1 MAQAVIALLLFLWAS
16 PVWSTYYWASSGGSN
31 AAVCTDIDS
40 TAIGTDPGSYGTIGQ
55 AARCATVAGDVVVVK
70 AGTYTSTNH
79 RIDTANAG
87 NIDPGEFVSGT
98 SDSVRTKIVGDPAGA
113 RPLIKINGS
122 FYCTYDTVER
132 NYITLQYLEIDG
144 DYAPGC
150 SAAIQVS
157 GHHVIVDDV
166 IIYEFNTSAIAYTS
180 STGSNTAKAAFGI
193 VRNSVVHDLQ
203 QTAGAGTSNGYA
215 VYCQSTDVLIENN
228 EFYNTKAYAVHCY
241 TGTANYPN
249 NAIVR
254 DNYIH
259 DVRPATLDFCGG
271 ILLYGTGHQV
281 YRNRVV
287 NTTAMCPTATVSE
300 AGIALKGTSSASI
313 DNNLVINPRGHGIHI
328 GANVIT
334 GSTFVRNNILWDIRN
349 NAINR
354 DATPTYTHNACTSAQ
369 TCATT
374 GKVTLSALTD
384 CTAST
389 SVYTQK
395 AGSTCVNVG
404 TDAGLGHNGTKPDIG
419 PYETMEFV
427 SCEVRDAAPSV
438 IRVTFSNNTSPPML
452 PATGATTFTARKENS
467 TNTVSGSVDRVGD
480 GIYDITVTSAYSAGD
495 TADISWASGNL
506 TATNGQPYVQT
517 LTNQPC
523 QNNVGGIISYI
534 FGQLQFRY
542 HGVYGPESTP
552 DVRSAADVQT
562 YEVVKGGAARIRI
575 AVMCSNEDCPSEA
588 FYLYYSTD
596 GISYAAIPD
605 EYGAGNVAFCGSRF
619 SNIGVSNAEPTTSQL
634 LTGIPHVPGGVIL
647 RANAIPTVTGLTAGT
662 KTDLEFCVSWDTD
675 ATGTY
680 YFRVYKQGGGA
691 LTSYSMTPT
700 VSITN
705 YRGTVVFQ

>member
-16 PVWSTYYWASSGGSN
+16 PVEATYYWASPGGSN
-31 AAVCTDIDS
+31 AALCTDIDS
-40 TAIGTDPGSYGTIGQ
+40 AAIGTDPGSYSTIGQ

-79 RIDTANAG
+79 KIDTANAG

-98 SDSVRTKIVGDPAGA
+98 SDSVRTMIVGDPAGA
-113 RPLIKINGS
+113 RPLIAINS
-122 FYCTYDTVER
+122 TWYCTYDTVER
-132 NYITLQYLEIDG
+132 DYITIRYLEIDENG
-144 DYAPGC
+144 GGGC
-150 SAAIQVS
+150 SAGIQIS
-157 GHHVIVDDV
+157 GHHVTIDDV
-166 IIYEFNTSAIAYTS
+166 IIYNTESSAITFTS
-180 STGSNTAKAAFGI
+180 SVGANTAKSAFGRVTRSVI
-193 VRNSVVHDLQ
+193 HDVRL
-203 QTAGAGTSNGYA
+203 GGSNGYC
-215 VYCQSTDVLIENN
+215 VYAQSTDITVEDT
-228 EFYNTKAYAVHCY
+228 ECYRAKAYGFHFY

-249 NAIVR
+249 NAVIRNNYVHDTIVGST
-254 DNYIH
+254 N
-259 DVRPATLDFCGG
+259 FCGG
-271 ILLYGTGHQV
+271 IILYGTGHQV

-287 NTTAMCPTATVSE
+287 NTTATCPTATVSE
-300 AGIALKGTSSASI
+300 AAIALKGTSSASI

-328 GANVIT
+328 GANVIA

-354 DATPTYTHNACTSAQ
+354 DATPTYTHNACTSSQ

-395 AGSTCVNVG
+395 AGSICVNAG

-438 IRVTFSNNTSPPML
+438 IRVTFANNTSPPML

-467 TNTVSGSVDRVGD
+467 TNTVSGSVNRVGD
-480 GIYDITVTSAYSAGD
+480 GIYEIPVTSAYSTGD

-506 TATNGQPYVQT
+506 TATDGQPYVQT

-523 QNNVGGIISYI
+523 QNNVGGVISYI

-552 DVRSAADVQT
+552 DVRSAADVPT

-596 GISYAAIPD
+596 GVSYAAIPD

-634 LTGIPHVPGGVIL
+634 LLGIPHVPGGVIL

-662 KTDLEFCVSWDTD
+662 KTDLEYCVSWDTD

-680 YFRVYKQGGGA
+680 YFRIYEQDGGA
-691 LTSYSMTPT
+691 LTSYAVTPT